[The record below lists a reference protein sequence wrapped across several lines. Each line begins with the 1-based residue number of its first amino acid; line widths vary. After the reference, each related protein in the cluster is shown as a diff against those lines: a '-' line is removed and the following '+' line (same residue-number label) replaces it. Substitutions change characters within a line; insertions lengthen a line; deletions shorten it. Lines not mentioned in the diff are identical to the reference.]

1 MNTSVETSRDPR
13 DEQPGGPSGRQPGT
27 PSTDRLGRTPALHL
41 RGVGVAHDGADIL
54 AGVDLTVAQGD
65 VLALLG
71 RNGVGKT
78 SLLNAIFNLGPRVR
92 GEILVKGQAVMGW
105 PTHRIANLGVG
116 LVPQGRGV
124 FAPLSVSES
133 LRLATLSRRDVPE
146 RWTLPR
152 VYDAF
157 PRLHDKRRTAAGALS
172 GGERQ
177 MLALARALLTQADL
191 LILDEPSEGLSP
203 KAVDDL
209 LVHHLPRLAAEGMTV
224 VLVEQNLA
232 LCLQVAQRAA
242 VLAQGRVAYDGTI
255 ADLRADRD
263 LQHRLLGV

>member
-1 MNTSVETSRDPR
+1 MSVMTASALHPQA
-13 DEQPGGPSGRQPGT
+13 EQGGDPSGRQPGA
-27 PSTDRLGRTPALHL
+27 PSADRLGRTPALQL
-41 RGVGVAHDGADIL
+41 RGVCVAHDGADIL
-54 AGVDLTVAQGD
+54 AGIDLTVAQGD

-92 GEILVKGQAVMGW
+92 GEILVKGQAVVGW

-157 PRLHDKRRTAAGALS
+157 PRLYDKRRAASGALS

-191 LILDEPSEGLSP
+191 LVLDEPSEGLSP

-224 VLVEQNLA
+224 VLVEQNLS

-242 VLAQGRVAYDGTI
+242 VLAQGGVAFEGSI
-255 ADLRADRD
+255 AALRADRD